1 MEEHKLIERLTKE
14 TNISYEDAK
23 IALEISNWDV
33 LDAVICLEEKGK
45 IQRPSSSIFY
55 TNENKGNYNRNEIT
69 NIQQQENKQNW
80 KKREHNFEGF
90 FVKVCKLIDT
100 CNNIFLEIRKEN
112 KTFLRIP
119 ITVILVLVVFAF
131 WIFIPLYILGL
142 FFDIDFSLSGQ
153 RIEINK
159 INQVLKAISL
169 NVKRLKDKFKKGY

>member
-1 MEEHKLIERLTKE
+1 MEEHKLIERLIKE

-23 IALEISNWDV
+23 IALERSDWDV
-33 LDAVICLEEKGK
+33 LDAVIYLEENGK
-45 IQRPSSSIFY
+45 IQRPSSNIFY
-55 TNENKGNYNRNEIT
+55 TSENNRNYNSNEII
-69 NIQQQENKQNW
+69 NIQQQENKQNRE
-80 KKREHNFEGF
+80 KREHNFEGF
-90 FVKVCKLIDT
+90 FVKICKLIDI

-119 ITVILVLVVFAF
+119 ITVILVLVIFAF

-159 INQVLKAISL
+159 INRVLKTISL